1 MSLSTHGHPPGSFTV
16 PGGRR
21 TSSQTYSIGGGKEK
35 GRDTEGKNGMVFRR
49 PEDVYKV
56 VRDRIL
62 SWSYMME
69 WYQGLAEPSSP
80 KSCYAAHLID
90 SSRRDAH
97 WFNTVHIP
105 RTDIEQILGYK
116 HLETRA
122 RNYYAL
128 GISLSALF
136 DIPASE
142 DFLRALIKLLEEWE
156 SFCEGS
162 TGAKGVVSFRLY
174 QHQGDADYLNRKAC
188 SGDRGR
194 VGK

>member
-1 MSLSTHGHPPGSFTV
+1 MSH
-16 PGGRR
+16 
-21 TSSQTYSIGGGKEK
+21 
-35 GRDTEGKNGMVFRR
+35 N
-49 PEDVYKV
+49 
-56 VRDRIL
+56 
-62 SWSYMME
+62 
-69 WYQGLAEPSSP
+69 
-80 KSCYAAHLID
+80 LID
-90 SSRRDAH
+90 LSHRDAH

-136 DIPASE
+136 DIPASG

-162 TGAKGVVSFRLY
+162 TGAKGVVSVRLYLY
-174 QHQGDADYLNRKAC
+174 QHQGDADYPNRKAC

-194 VGK
+194 VGKLQGVDQLCRTLVLQWTVQNLFSSTSTWLVLRLTGD

>member
-69 WYQGLAEPSSP
+69 WYQGLVEPPSP

-90 SSRRDAH
+90 SSHRDAH
-97 WFNTVHIP
+97 WFNTVRIP

-136 DIPASE
+136 DIPASG

-162 TGAKGVVSFRLY
+162 TGTKGVVSVKLY

>member
-1 MSLSTHGHPPGSFTV
+1 MNSTAQCRRKITPQSLQDLWVWARIAILLGVLRPLEAEGLQAKHTPLEE
-16 PGGRR
+16 GRR
-21 TSSQTYSIGGGKEK
+21 RVEMRKERMGWFLEGLKTCTRWLETEYWAGATWWNGIKGKLNPL
-35 GRDTEGKNGMVFRR
+35 RLR
-49 PEDVYKV
+49 
-56 VRDRIL
+56 
-62 SWSYMME
+62 
-69 WYQGLAEPSSP
+69 
-80 KSCYAAHLID
+80 AAMSHNLID
-90 SSRRDAH
+90 WSHRDAH

-136 DIPASE
+136 DIPASG

-162 TGAKGVVSFRLY
+162 TGAKGVVSVRLYLY
-174 QHQGDADYLNRKAC
+174 QH
-188 SGDRGR
+188 
-194 VGK
+194 